1 MMKMNKRICK
11 RLILVGM
18 ALSLVLA
25 GCGDTDAP
33 KSTETAIT
41 ALVLTIGTVDET
53 ITFGADGTASVELP
67 VDASI
72 PSTATVK
79 SVTLSAGASGLDKD
93 QKLTLTDGSVT
104 VTITAEDG
112 TTTKDYTVTVTIAK
126 LNLSSVTLSYPVST
140 IKAVE
145 NFPNVTGIEP
155 AWDTGNTGGPTPS
168 GITYSIDASA
178 TNAPTTDGT
187 EGTPVVAID
196 LNTGKITITADAV
209 AANSGAYTVTA
220 TAGADSNYLNDAPQT
235 VDVTVEITATKPS
248 LDTTSFTYTGVE
260 TTAGTANDIG
270 VEPVWDVGNPPPVE
284 ITYEISGD
292 GTTVV
297 IDTGTGKITITDG
310 AEADNSGEYTV
321 TATASANSNY
331 EANSSKAATVIV
343 TIAKR
348 DLNTATF
355 SYDAVATTEGTAI
368 AAGAG
373 AGPVWTPA
381 TGAPGPN
388 GITYS
393 VTGYSGDG
401 EQDAGVGTD
410 ADGKITIT
418 DAAKAVNSGTYTVT
432 ATAGSGSNYADTTIQ
447 TTTVD
452 VTIAKRDLSASTA
465 TFSYSSAV
473 ETTEGTAN
481 DTGVGLTWT
490 TSGNDPVPD
499 GITYSIL
506 GATTGGPSTDGSTG
520 ETPGVGIDPA
530 TGTIT
535 ITDAAKAAN
544 SGTYTVTATAGPTS
558 NYLDGTTKTATV
570 TVTVTIAKRDLNTA
584 TFSYGT
590 VERAQ
595 GAPDAGVML
604 VWTPATG
611 APTPEGITY
620 SITAAT
626 GASEPNTDG
635 TAGGTPVVDIDQNT
649 GEITITA
656 AAVEANS
663 GDYTVEATAGS
674 TSNYLDGSK
683 QTTTATVNVIVYSV
697 GDDGPAGGKV
707 FYDKGSYSD
716 GWRYLEA
723 ASSDQG
729 SLEAAPSDQGDF
741 AWGRDGNINGGT
753 QTGIGSGMANTDN
766 IVATLGTN
774 GGTAYAAK
782 ICAELDEGGKDDWF
796 LPSKDELNKM
806 YEQRVAVGGFSSEY
820 YWSSSSDD
828 VYSAWAQNFVNG
840 SQSSLD
846 KYYDVC
852 RVRAVRAF

>member
-1 MMKMNKRICK
+1 MNEMKICK
-11 RLILVGM
+11 RLFLVGM
-18 ALSLVLA
+18 ALGLVLV
-25 GCGDTDAP
+25 GCGDPGTP
-33 KSTETAIT
+33 KSTEAKIT
-41 ALVLTIGTVDET
+41 ALTLAIGDVEEIID
-53 ITFGADGTASVELP
+53 FGTGK
-67 VDASI
+67 
-72 PSTATVK
+72 TATVVLPG
-79 SVTLSAGASGLDKD
+79 STTPNMPDSATVELVTLSEGASGLVKD
-93 QKLTLTDGSVT
+93 QVLPIIEGSVTEGSVT

-112 TTTKDYTVTVTIAK
+112 VTTGTYTVTVTIGEK
-126 LNLSSVTLSYPVST
+126 LDLNTVGLSYT
-140 IKAVE
+140 E
-145 NFPNVTGIEP
+145 VTATAGTANDTGVAP
-155 AWDTGNTGGPTPS
+155 AWTGSPTPT
-168 GITYSIDASA
+168 GITYSITASTANGPTTDGSGDTVVIDTGTGKITITDAAEAENSGTYTVTATAGASSNYEANTTQTATVTVTIVKRNLGTVTLTYPRSPIKAVAGYANDTGIEPEWTTSGSPTPAGIIYSIDAS
-178 TNAPTTDGT
+178 TTSGPTTDGT

-196 LNTGKITITADAV
+196 ESTGKITITA
-209 AANSGAYTVTA
+209 AAEADNSGDYTVTA
-220 TAGADSNYLNDAPQT
+220 TAGESSNYLKDSTQT
-235 VDVTVEITATKPS
+235 FDVTVEITATKAS
-248 LDTTSFTYTGVE
+248 LDTTSFKYTGVE

-270 VEPVWDVGNPPPVE
+270 VAPVWDVGNPPPVG

-432 ATAGSGSNYADTTIQ
+432 ATAGSGSNYADTSTQ
-447 TTTVD
+447 TT
-452 VTIAKRDLSASTA
+452 
-465 TFSYSSAV
+465 
-473 ETTEGTAN
+473 
-481 DTGVGLTWT
+481 
-490 TSGNDPVPD
+490 
-499 GITYSIL
+499 
-506 GATTGGPSTDGSTG
+506 
-520 ETPGVGIDPA
+520 
-530 TGTIT
+530 
-535 ITDAAKAAN
+535 
-544 SGTYTVTATAGPTS
+544 
-558 NYLDGTTKTATV
+558 
-570 TVTVTIAKRDLNTA
+570 TVTVTIAKRNLNTA
-584 TFSYGT
+584 TFSYT
-590 VERAQ
+590 VEKAL
-595 GAPDAGVML
+595 GAPYDGFFKP

-649 GEITITA
+649 GKITITA
-656 AAVEANS
+656 DAVEANS

-697 GDDGPAGGKV
+697 GNDGPAGGKV
-707 FYDKGSYSD
+707 FHDEGDYTN

-723 ASSDQG
+723 A
-729 SLEAAPSDQGDF
+729 PSDETTTYP
-741 AWGRDGNINGGT
+741 WGANGAITGGT

-806 YEQRVAVGGFSSEY
+806 YEQRVAAGVDSSFYKSFSSSG
-820 YWSSSSDD
+820 YWSSSEDSSS
-828 VYSAWAQNFVNG
+828 YAWRQGFG
-840 SQSSLD
+840 SGYQYGTD
-846 KYYDVC
+846 RYDGH